1 MCESVQVHLARFCRG
16 FCIVLVGALEPMLD
30 LMGKTVLL
38 TGASKGI
45 GAATARILGEA
56 GAHLIAHYGSDRQ
69 GVEEATRAIPQ
80 NRLHL
85 VQGDLAVPG
94 STEEIW
100 RDALAW
106 RGRVDVLVNNAG
118 IFLNEGGIDDSDE
131 EWERVWATTMQ
142 VNVMAPAALLRRAVR
157 HFRKEGGGTAITIS
171 SWNGQRGST
180 NPRTIAYA
188 ASKAAIRAAM
198 QTIARG
204 YAKEKILAY
213 VIAPGVVRTR
223 LSEQSAATLGGEE
236 AVTSTLAMGEWV
248 PPEEIG
254 YLVAFLATGRVRHL
268 TGATLDFNGA
278 SYVR

>member
-1 MCESVQVHLARFCRG
+1 
-16 FCIVLVGALEPMLD
+16 MLD
-30 LMGKTVLL
+30 LAGKTVLL

-56 GAHLIAHYGSDRQ
+56 GANLIAHYSSDRQ
-69 GVEEATRAIPQ
+69 GAEEATRAIPPE
-80 NRLHL
+80 RLHL
-85 VQGDLAVPG
+85 VQADLAVPG
-94 STEEIW
+94 STQDLW
-100 RDALAW
+100 LKALAW
-106 RGRVDVLVNNAG
+106 RGHIDVLVNNAA

-131 EWERVWATTMQ
+131 EWERVWAATMQ
-142 VNVMAPAALLRRAVR
+142 VNVLAPADLLRRAVR
-157 HFRKEGGGTAITIS
+157 QFRRQEGGIAITIS

-204 YAKEKILAY
+204 YARDKVLAY

-223 LSEQSAATLGGEE
+223 MSEQSAATLGGEE
-236 AVTSTLAMGEWV
+236 AVSATLAMGEWV

-268 TGATLDFNGA
+268 TGATLDLNGA
-278 SYVR
+278 SYIR